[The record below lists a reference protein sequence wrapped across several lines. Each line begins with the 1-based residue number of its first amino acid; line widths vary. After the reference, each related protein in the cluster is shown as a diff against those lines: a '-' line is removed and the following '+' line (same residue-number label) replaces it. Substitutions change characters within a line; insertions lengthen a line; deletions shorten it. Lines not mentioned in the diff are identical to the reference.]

1 MIFIKK
7 ILIIGLFFLGIIS
20 VVNIFNPGL
29 LNKIKTAILGISSFK
44 QQDKKAADLT
54 TDLSNVLSEQVVNQ
68 NQVKEIVQDKLKG
81 VSTQIAKQEQVQEI
95 TNIINKV
102 VTEKVTETQKLSE
115 QQIEDLKK
123 ELRRQVYQE
132 VCNSWLKE

>member
-1 MIFIKK
+1 MKIIKK

-29 LNKIKTAILGISSFK
+29 LSKVKTAILGISSFK
-44 QQDKKAADLT
+44 QLDRKAANFNADP
-54 TDLSNVLSEQVVNQ
+54 SNILGEEIISQ

-115 QQIEDLKK
+115 KQIEDLKK